1 MENQELKE
9 KEYYRQAIVD
19 LVMSI
24 ERIDILIF
32 LNKFIKNII
41 NKEKAGR

>member
-1 MENQELKE
+1 MEELKK

-19 LVMSI
+19 LIMSI
-24 ERIDILIF
+24 EKTDILIF

-41 NKEKAGR
+41 SKEKAGR

>member
-1 MENQELKE
+1 MENELKE

-19 LVMSI
+19 LIMSI
-24 ERIDILIF
+24 EKTDILIF

-41 NKEKAGR
+41 SKEKAGR

>member
-1 MENQELKE
+1 MEELKE

-19 LVMSI
+19 LIMSI
-24 ERIDILIF
+24 EKTDILIF

-41 NKEKAGR
+41 SKEKAGQ